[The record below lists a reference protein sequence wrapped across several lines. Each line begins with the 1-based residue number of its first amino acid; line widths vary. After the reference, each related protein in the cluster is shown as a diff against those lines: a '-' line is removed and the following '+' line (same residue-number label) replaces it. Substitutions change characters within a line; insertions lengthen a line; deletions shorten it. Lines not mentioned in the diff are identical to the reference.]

1 MWAFR
6 GNQPKVGAAA
16 FLQTRV
22 GEKEGLNGTLPLNLS
37 LLFAQTPAK
46 GTALVDSLEAQLLC
60 TYRDCTYSYSLKSQV
75 RVTSL
80 NHRELSNSGLFVIDS
95 PLTESAGYPG

>member
-6 GNQPKVGAAA
+6 GNQPKGWRRRI
-16 FLQTRV
+16 LTNSGRR
-22 GEKEGLNGTLPLNLS
+22 ERGTKCHPS
-37 LLFAQTPAK
+37 SKPKFIFAQSPAK

-80 NHRELSNSGLFVIDS
+80 NHRELSNSGLFVTDS